1 MVYKLVAK
9 YIIDNIPLEV
19 YKCLTDDGNVFY
31 DFEYQGKCLNL
42 GEPWYDDGEGMPT
55 RNEICEVFFS

>member
-1 MVYKLVAK
+1 MYKLVAK

-19 YKCLTDDGNVFY
+19 YKCLTDDDNVFY

-42 GEPWYDDGEGMPT
+42 GEPWYDDGEGVPT
-55 RNEICEVFFS
+55 RKEICEVFFS